1 MNKKYNIEL
10 NKVKIGTTNFE
21 FADVPMGVV
30 HGKIYFE
37 NIESPYELFKN
48 HCTKFNVQL
57 NDDEP
62 ELKSIDTGIISDLK
76 VYLEN
81 GMELIGWGAAIIGMD
96 DEEYEIQFSGI
107 STEIMQTEFKHHYN
121 QYYG

>member
-1 MNKKYNIEL
+1 LNKKYNIEL

-30 HGKIYFE
+30 HGKIFFE
-37 NIESPYELFKN
+37 NVESPYEFFKS

-57 NDDEP
+57 NCDEP